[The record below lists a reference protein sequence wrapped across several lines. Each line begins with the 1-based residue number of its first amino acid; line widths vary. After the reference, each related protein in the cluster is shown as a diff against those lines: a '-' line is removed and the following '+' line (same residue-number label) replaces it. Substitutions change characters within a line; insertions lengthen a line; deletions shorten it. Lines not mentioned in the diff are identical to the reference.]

1 MNNSKASQ
9 GTCVH
14 ENGGCFKI
22 AEGPTV
28 YLLFFLASVSQSNLS
43 RTELFMFTIHILR
56 EISIHHSAW
65 Y

>member
-9 GTCVH
+9 EICVH
-14 ENGGCFKI
+14 DKRGCFKI

-28 YLLFFLASVSQSNLS
+28 YLLFFLASVSQHNLS

-56 EISIHHSAW
+56 EISIYHSAW